1 MVLTMRESQLKL
13 QKEKVR
19 GVKVNDNLKC
29 DILKNKDDLIEGT
42 FCYSL
47 FEDAFFDEQLL
58 IDLIEKSELFVK
70 KNNRDEDVL
79 NLLSWVVNG
88 VDQCFIS
95 HNDKDDYYSIENY
108 SVSLEKKWGEVWRPE
123 INKIVNGDKDC

>member
-1 MVLTMRESQLKL
+1 MRKSQLKL

-19 GVKVNDNLKC
+19 GVKVDDNLKY

-47 FEDAFFDEQLL
+47 FEDAFFDERLL

-70 KNNRDEDVL
+70 ENNRDEDVL

-88 VDQCFIS
+88 VDQCFTF

-108 SVSLEKKWGEVWRPE
+108 SVNLEKKWWEVWRPE
-123 INKIVNGDKDC
+123 VNKIVNGDKDC